1 MRVYRWPLNLGR
13 PSAAL
18 FKNKVSI
25 MSTPFT
31 LDQWLG
37 EQAVPLLWLGF
48 ALLTGFALLYLS
60 ARWRRS
66 SLARNR
72 PLRTEGT
79 FVQDL
84 SAYGFDPEI
93 ARATYR
99 YLQEQ
104 QNVAFPIEPLDDLD
118 HDLGLDSEDLEQT
131 IRELL
136 RQTGRENMP
145 GLLSSPLVTVEDLVR
160 YVQASPRFQFLAA

>member
-1 MRVYRWPLNLGR
+1 L
-13 PSAAL
+13 
-18 FKNKVSI
+18 
-25 MSTPFT
+25 
-31 LDQWLG
+31 
-37 EQAVPLLWLGF
+37 
-48 ALLTGFALLYLS
+48 
-60 ARWRRS
+60 
-66 SLARNR
+66 
-72 PLRTEGT
+72 
-79 FVQDL
+79 
-84 SAYGFDPEI
+84 
-93 ARATYR
+93 YR

-160 YVQASPRFQFLAA
+160 YLQASPRQRFLAA